1 MEILKLD
8 PAIKDYLWGGRKLVE
23 KFNKVSDLDKVAE
36 TWEMSNHK
44 DGSSIVINGEYKGL
58 SFSEYLEKK
67 EKLFGVKTVK
77 NMIIFLSWLN
87 LLMQNK
93 H

>member
-1 MEILKLD
+1 
-8 PAIKDYLWGGRKLVE
+8 
-23 KFNKVSDLDKVAE
+23 
-36 TWEMSNHK
+36 MSNHK

-77 NMIIFLSWLN
+77 NMIIFLS
-87 LLMQNK
+87 
-93 H
+93 